1 MKLIKKTN
9 RNFIFILLGV
19 IPLAIVL
26 LFFTLTYYI
35 ADEVDEK
42 LRVDELRIVEQ
53 LKSNPEFI
61 SVYPVIEVEEI
72 QSAENIEEGI
82 KDVLV
87 YDPIEKE
94 EEPFRELISVKE
106 VNGKIYSI
114 KVRHSTIE
122 SKDFM
127 IAIIFSMGVI
137 LLLIFVL
144 LLVFN
149 NRLSLKLW
157 KPFYNN
163 IDELRAF
170 SFTSTAP
177 LDLKDSDIDEFQ
189 DLKHSL
195 ELLTEQLH
203 KDYKTLKEFTEN
215 ASHEIQT
222 PLSII
227 SMNLDEVLQEEHSK
241 ENYNKLY
248 ACYQSVQRLSKLNQ
262 KLLLLAKID
271 NQQFNDVSEI
281 EFNLLIKEKAKELEQ
296 LIEQKDLK
304 VNIVEE
310 GKLRVEMDSIL
321 ANVLVVNLLSNAIKH
336 SISGS
341 NINVIIT
348 GLHFSISNPT
358 EITIDEKQVFE
369 RFKKGNDAD
378 SSTGLG
384 LSIVKRIVDL
394 SNMEIEVTNEQGIF
408 KISVKK

>member
-9 RNFIFILLGV
+9 RNFILILLGV
-19 IPLAIVL
+19 IPLAIIL
-26 LFFTLTYYI
+26 LFFSLTYYM

-53 LKSNPEFI
+53 LKTNPEFI
-61 SVYPVIEVEEI
+61 SIYPVIEVEEI

-106 VNGKIYSI
+106 VNRKIYLI

-127 IAIIFSMGVI
+127 IAIILSMGVI
-137 LLLIFVL
+137 LLLIFLL

-163 IDELRAF
+163 IDELRTF
-170 SFTSTAP
+170 SFTSTDH

-241 ENYNKLY
+241 ENYDKLY

-281 EFNLLIKEKAKELEQ
+281 EFNSLIKEKSEELEQ
-296 LIEQKDLK
+296 LIEQKDLN

-321 ANVLVVNLLSNAIKH
+321 ANVLVINLLSNAIKH
-336 SISGS
+336 SLSGS
-341 NINVIIT
+341 NINIIIT
-348 GLHFSISNPT
+348 GSYFSISNPT
-358 EITIDEKQVFE
+358 EIAIDEKQVFE

-394 SNMEIEVTNEQGIF
+394 SNMEIEVTNKQGDF